1 MTPFGFVFFVC
12 FVLFFLQCF
21 PIKLLQTQV
30 RKRTSCHVQVK
41 RFLTKKSD
49 FHLNR
54 NLCVTFPS
62 LKICFVD
69 INKVVIAPS
78 RLKHLSPPV
87 PAQPGLQ
94 PTSPVYD
101 PYAGMKTP
109 GQRQLISLQE
119 RVKVGEIT
127 VDEAVEEFK
136 AWQFDHKQRAFSMRY
151 RHVWISTDISRY
163 GLFTDIIV
171 FWFFFLA
178 QENLRRLRESITRRH
193 KEKQKPGKDPGW

>member
-1 MTPFGFVFFVC
+1 MTF
-12 FVLFFLQCF
+12 
-21 PIKLLQTQV
+21 
-30 RKRTSCHVQVK
+30 S
-41 RFLTKKSD
+41 
-49 FHLNR
+49 
-54 NLCVTFPS
+54 S

-78 RLKHLSPPV
+78 RLKRLSPPG
-87 PAQPGLQ
+87 PAQPGHQ

-136 AWQFDHKQRAFSMRY
+136 AWQFDHKQRDSSMRY
-151 RHVWISTDISRY
+151 RHVCTSAGTVFSRIY
-163 GLFTDIIV
+163 
-171 FWFFFLA
+171 
-178 QENLRRLRESITRRH
+178 
-193 KEKQKPGKDPGW
+193 